1 VKRANAFAFLAV
13 LTFPVLA
20 HAATGGEEHPSRVW
34 EWVNL
39 ILLVAAL
46 FFLARKPI
54 ATFLADRRSGI
65 ESDLASADQLL
76 RDAEGRLAEWN
87 AKAARLDSDV
97 AEIKRVARQAA
108 EQEGARIVAEAQAT
122 AERIRR
128 DAASA
133 VEREGARA
141 RLRLRTETAELAV
154 GAAESI
160 LKEQVQAA
168 DGDRLFDEFL
178 AKVESAPAAGARR

>member
-1 VKRANAFAFLAV
+1 VKRANAFAFLA
-13 LTFPVLA
+13 LTLA
-20 HAATGGEEHPSRVW
+20 PAMALAAGGEEAHESHLL

-39 ILLVAAL
+39 ILLVGVL
-46 FFLARKPI
+46 FFLARKPV

-65 ESDLASADQLL
+65 ETDLKNADQLL

-87 AKAARLDSDV
+87 TRAARLESEV
-97 AEIKRVARQAA
+97 GEIKRAARAAA
-108 EQEGARIVAEAQAT
+108 EQEGARIVADARAS

-133 VEREGARA
+133 VERESARA
-141 RLRLRTETAELAV
+141 RTRLRAETAELAV
-154 GAAESI
+154 ASAESI

-178 AKVESAPAAGARR
+178 AKIERAPSAGARR

>member
-1 VKRANAFAFLAV
+1 VKRANAFAFLA
-13 LTFPVLA
+13 LA
-20 HAATGGEEHPSRVW
+20 LLPAAARAAGGEEAHESHLF
-34 EWVNL
+34 EWINL
-39 ILLVAAL
+39 ILLVGVL
-46 FFLARKPI
+46 FFLARRPV

-65 ESDLASADQLL
+65 ERDLETADRLL

-87 AKAARLDSDV
+87 ARAARLESEIGD
-97 AEIKRVARQAA
+97 IKRIAHEAA
-108 EQEGARIVAEAQAT
+108 DQEGARIVADARAA

-141 RLRLRTETAELAV
+141 RTRLREETAELAV
-154 GAAESI
+154 AAAESI
-160 LKEQVQAA
+160 LKEQVQPA

-178 AKVESAPAAGARR
+178 TRIESAPRPGARR